1 MTCLSCEDSLEQ
13 KPPKST
19 TTKKKTA
26 EKRRKPIA
34 NAASTGAHSISD
46 SDDDI
51 PLLKVAKI
59 DDDVSRDSNIC
70 EPMRIGVETAECIS
84 ISDGEDEELPRLHL
98 TSQSRCGDESRF
110 NENTLP
116 DRAFSH
122 R

>member
-70 EPMRIGVETAECIS
+70 EPMRIIVVTAS
-84 ISDGEDEELPRLHL
+84 IRL
-98 TSQSRCGDESRF
+98 CY
-110 NENTLP
+110 
-116 DRAFSH
+116 
-122 R
+122 